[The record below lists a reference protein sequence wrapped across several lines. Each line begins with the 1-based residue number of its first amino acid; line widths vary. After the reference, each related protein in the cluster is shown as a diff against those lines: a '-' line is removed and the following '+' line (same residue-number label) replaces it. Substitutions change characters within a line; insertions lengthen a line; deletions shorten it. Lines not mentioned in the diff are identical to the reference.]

1 LTSYSEQQLVDCA
14 GGVYGNMGCNGGLM
28 DNAFKYIEKYG
39 LQVEASYPY
48 TARDGTCKYDA
59 SKATGAVKDFT
70 DVAVNDV
77 AQLKAA
83 LAISPVAVAIEA
95 DQIAF
100 QGYTGGV
107 ITRGCGTSLDH
118 GVLAVGFGTES
129 GQDYFLVK
137 NSWGASW
144 GVDGYVKLGAS
155 AGTNVCGILS
165 SASFATE

>member
-1 LTSYSEQQLVDCA
+1 
-14 GGVYGNMGCNGGLM
+14 M

-39 LQVEASYPY
+39 IQSEASYGY
-48 TARDGTCKYDA
+48 TAMTQKCKYDA
-59 SKATGAVKDFT
+59 TKVNGTVKSYT
-70 DVAVNDV
+70 DVTPNSV

-95 DQIAF
+95 DQYAF

-144 GVDGYVKLGAS
+144 GVNGYVKIGAS
-155 AGTNVCGILS
+155 ASNVCGILS
-165 SASFATE
+165 AASYPTE